1 MLATFK
7 ETSELLKCNRATLYR
22 LKKEGRL
29 DGYITEVGGVLYL
42 ELDDHARE
50 PKLSTYLQTV
60 IQWKG
65 QQPCI
70 DFSSKRYFI
79 EQGEK
84 AKLTKKLTKKKKT
97 KKIN

>member
-29 DGYITEVGGVLYL
+29 DNYITEIEGVLYL
-42 ELDDHARE
+42 ELDDFARK

-84 AKLTKKLTKKKKT
+84 YKLTKKLTSKKKV
-97 KKIN
+97 KK

>member
-1 MLATFK
+1 MMLATFK

-50 PKLSTYLQTV
+50 P
-60 IQWKG
+60 
-65 QQPCI
+65 
-70 DFSSKRYFI
+70 
-79 EQGEK
+79 
-84 AKLTKKLTKKKKT
+84 
-97 KKIN
+97 

>member
-1 MLATFK
+1 M
-7 ETSELLKCNRATLYR
+7 LLKCNRATLYR
-22 LKKEGRL
+22 LKKEGGL
-29 DGYITEVGGVLYL
+29 DNYITEIEGVLYL
-42 ELDDHARE
+42 ELDDFARK

-84 AKLTKKLTKKKKT
+84 YKLKKKLTKNKKAKD
-97 KKIN
+97 NGNNYD

>member
-29 DGYITEVGGVLYL
+29 NGYITEIEGVLYL

-50 PKLSTYLQTV
+50 PKLSTYLQTIISV
-60 IQWKG
+60 ENLKW
-65 QQPCI
+65 
-70 DFSSKRYFI
+70 
-79 EQGEK
+79 
-84 AKLTKKLTKKKKT
+84 LTLVTTKQS
-97 KKIN
+97 

>member
-29 DGYITEVGGVLYL
+29 NGYVSEIEGVLYL

-50 PKLSTYLQTV
+50 PKLSTYLQTI

-79 EQGEK
+79 VQGEK

>member
-1 MLATFK
+1 MMLATFK

-29 DGYITEVGGVLYL
+29 NGYITEIEGVLYL

-50 PKLSTYLQTV
+50 PKLSTYLQTI

-70 DFSSKRYFI
+70 DFSSKKYIKEISKRLNRC
-79 EQGEK
+79 K
-84 AKLTKKLTKKKKT
+84 
-97 KKIN
+97 

>member
-29 DGYITEVGGVLYL
+29 NGYITEIEGVLYL

-50 PKLSTYLQTV
+50 PKLSTYLQTI
-60 IQWKG
+60 IQWERQK
-65 QQPCI
+65 PCI

-79 EQGEK
+79 EQG
-84 AKLTKKLTKKKKT
+84 KKQS
-97 KKIN
+97 

>member
-29 DGYITEVGGVLYL
+29 NGYITEIEGVLYL
-42 ELDDHARE
+42 ELDDFARK

-70 DFSSKRYFI
+70 DFSSKKYFI

-84 AKLTKKLTKKKKT
+84 YKLTKKLTSKKKV
-97 KKIN
+97 KK

>member
-29 DGYITEVGGVLYL
+29 NGYITEIEGVLYL

-50 PKLSTYLQTV
+50 PKLSTYLQTI

-84 AKLTKKLTKKKKT
+84 AKFTNKVNQEKEIK
-97 KKIN
+97 